1 MYSNDSFKIETRREG
16 KILCEKIIFDYSK
29 LKGKII
35 EKFKTQGNFAAANQ
49 LSDRSMSL
57 KLNNGIGLSQEE
69 ILKWCKL
76 LDIEISD
83 IPVYF
88 FIQKVSK
95 TKLSREDT

>member
-1 MYSNDSFKIETRREG
+1 M
-16 KILCEKIIFDYSK
+16 CEKIIFDYSK

-35 EKFKTQGNFAAANQ
+35 EKFKTQGKFAAVNQ
-49 LSDRSMSL
+49 LSERSMSL

-76 LDIEISD
+76 LDIEILD

-95 TKLSREDT
+95 MKPYKEDT